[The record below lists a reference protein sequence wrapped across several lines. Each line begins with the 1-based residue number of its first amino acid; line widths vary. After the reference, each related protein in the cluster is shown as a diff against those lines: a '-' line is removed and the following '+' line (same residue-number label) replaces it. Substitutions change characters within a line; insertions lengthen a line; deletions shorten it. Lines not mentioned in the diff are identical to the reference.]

1 VEIADLTYQTKTV
14 SENDIVLHLNKCN
27 NSFVPPLNTRINIA
41 DYAKKIFN
49 NAITFEAWKDKEL
62 VGLIATYFNKETNLG
77 FITNVSVMKEYMG
90 AGIASKL
97 LKMCI
102 EYAAKL
108 NYSEIKLEVFKDNVP
123 AVNFYKKY
131 NFAQIETQN
140 DSLIMNHIIKHK

>member
-1 VEIADLTYQTKTV
+1 MEIADLTYQTKTV

-27 NSFVPPLNTRINIA
+27 NSFVPPINTRINIT

-49 NAITFEAWKDKEL
+49 NAITFEAWKDTEL

-102 EYAAKL
+102 EYAANL
-108 NYSEIKLEVFKDNVP
+108 NYNEIKLEVFKDNVP

-131 NFAQIETQN
+131 NFTQIETQN